1 MDVIVNPTGSSAKV
15 TAIGSSAKA
24 WSLDDRLG
32 RHLGTI
38 HKSANSSSFV
48 IEPEPTGGLRGV
60 ALLHASLDE
69 AMSAIARQ
77 MGGACELNSQDWD

>member
-1 MDVIVNPTGSSAKV
+1 MDVIVNPTGSCG
-15 TAIGSSAKA
+15 TA

-38 HKSANSSSFV
+38 HKSANASSFV
-48 IEPEPTGGLRGV
+48 IEPEPASQLRGV

-69 AMSAIARQ
+69 AMSAIAQ
-77 MGGACELNSQDWD
+77 KMAGACELNSQDWD